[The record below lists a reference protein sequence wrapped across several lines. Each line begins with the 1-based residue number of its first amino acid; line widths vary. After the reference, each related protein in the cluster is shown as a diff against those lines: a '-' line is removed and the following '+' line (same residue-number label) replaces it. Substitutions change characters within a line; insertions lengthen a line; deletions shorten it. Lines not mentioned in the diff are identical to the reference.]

1 MAGASLPPTRQ
12 VGATSLR
19 LPALGFG
26 AAHLGGMYRRVPGEE
41 ARATL
46 QAGWD
51 GGIRYFDTAPFYGNG
66 LSEHRT
72 GSFLIDQDRRDF
84 VITTKV
90 GRVLHRPADPATF
103 DRGPWG
109 GGLNFECRFDYSY
122 DGFMR
127 SYEQSLQRLATDT
140 VDALLVHDLDAGAHG
155 DQFDKRLNDMT
166 TSGIKALEELKRNGD
181 IRAIGMGINVANSL
195 DHIATLVDLD
205 FIVLA
210 MPYTLL
216 SQGVLHDGLARCLR
230 DNIGV
235 VVGAPF
241 ASGILATGPGP
252 DARYGYV
259 VASEAIQDKVR
270 RIQAV
275 GDAHGV
281 TLQAAALQF
290 PVAHPAVVSVI
301 PGASRPSEIT
311 SNIASMQAVIPDS
324 YWSDL
329 KTEGLIDIDA
339 PVPSAHPHHQTA
351 STPGNLQ

>member
-1 MAGASLPPTRQ
+1 MEQRPLPPTRQ
-12 VGATSLR
+12 VGKTSLR

-46 QAGWD
+46 DAGWT
-51 GGIRYFDTAPFYGNG
+51 GGVRYFDTAPFYGNG

-72 GSFLIDQDRRDF
+72 GSYLIDKDRRDF
-84 VITTKV
+84 VLTTKV
-90 GRVLHRPADPATF
+90 GRYLRRPADPDTF
-103 DRGPWG
+103 DRAPWG
-109 GGLNFECRFDYSY
+109 GGLNFECVFDYSY

-127 SYEQSLQRLATDT
+127 SYEQSLQRLATDRI
-140 VDALLVHDLDAGAHG
+140 DALLVHDLDAGAHG
-155 DQFDKRLNDMT
+155 DQFEKRLNDLT
-166 TSGIKALEELKRNGD
+166 TSGFKALEELKRAGD
-181 IRAIGMGINVANSL
+181 IRAIGMGINIAASL
-195 DHIATLVDLD
+195 DNIATLVDLD

-216 SQGVLHDGLARCLR
+216 DQGVLHDGLARCLR

-259 VASEAIQDKVR
+259 VASDAIQDKVR

-281 TLQAAALQF
+281 PLQAAALQF

-301 PGASRPSEIT
+301 PGASRPSEI
-311 SNIASMQAVIPDS
+311 SNNIASMQAVIPDS
-324 YWSDL
+324 FWRDL
-329 KTEGLIDIDA
+329 KSEGLIHIDA
-339 PVPSAHPHHQTA
+339 PVPQAARRIQPNA
-351 STPGNLQ
+351 MA